1 MAVKNLKPGAGFA
14 SRGNLRSKGVDMTPV
29 KIGDL
34 NNQVIPQVNADIRS
48 AERTA
53 ANALAVANENKVTIA
68 PLAGI
73 ARGIFADCGAAKTG
87 GVLVGELYV
96 LRQSYV
102 VNILGENQNLQT
114 DTIVLMGEECPEP

>member
-34 NNQVIPQVNADIRS
+34 NNQVIPQVNSELKLTNDTVKENGTNITS
-48 AERTA
+48 NTA
-53 ANALAVANENKVTIA
+53 AVA

-73 ARGIFADCGAAKTG
+73 AKGIFTTCAAAVSA
-87 GVLVGELYV
+87 GVVAGELYV
-96 LRQSYV
+96 LRQTYKV
-102 VNILGENQNLQT
+102 QEGEEAADRIT
-114 DTIVLMGEECPEP
+114 DTIVLMGAECG